1 MVPLSLSN
9 VTVTISPFTPA
20 NSFESVVGSASL
32 NFFVKSGV
40 SLSAITIVYCLIVNT
55 GDPPTNPNPA
65 G

>member
-20 NSFESVVGSASL
+20 NSFESVGSASL

-40 SLSAITIVYCLIVNT
+40 SLSAITIVCCLIVNT
-55 GDPPTNPNPA
+55 GDPPTNPKPA